1 MEIVEVKIEEHLE
14 KKLMTLLDRRMEDII
29 NEVVKRAI
37 PELTYAMIQNGY
49 QNDQPTGIDG
59 EFSSFGG
66 HMFVQGPPGI
76 LPWTLTPPR
85 QLKYFRTKRRAR
97 NARFGWTP
105 RATRRPRKTRCSR

>member
-76 LPWTLTPPR
+76 CDFNFSQT
-85 QLKYFRTKRRAR
+85 YDIF
-97 NARFGWTP
+97 
-105 RATRRPRKTRCSR
+105 